1 MMKSSEDEE
10 DTELFGRIRARSALE
25 KKRKF
30 APQAANAGQ
39 RQSAGA
45 NPIRTSPQ
53 MFINNSLN

>member
-1 MMKSSEDEE
+1 MKSSEDE

-30 APQAANAGQ
+30 TPQAANAGQ

-53 MFINNSLN
+53 MLLQ